1 MSSKSTSFHR
11 VSSTSSRLIESYCS
25 ACGLFIAGS
34 PRLQTIEI
42 MEKLH
47 QCQASLQELSRQS
60 VDRLLHELSARE
72 NDLRNWIQRSERN
85 TRWFARDPVSAIRAA
100 NLGIDEHILQQLELI
115 TLSISR
121 KLRRAN

>member
-1 MSSKSTSFHR
+1 MSSKSKSFHR

-34 PRLQTIEI
+34 PRLQIIEM

-47 QCQASLQELSRQS
+47 QCQAPLQELSRQK

-85 TRWFARDPVSAIRAA
+85 TRWFASDPVGAIRAA
-100 NLGIDEHILQQLELI
+100 NVGLDEHILQQLELI
-115 TLSISR
+115 TLSIAQ
-121 KLRRAN
+121 KLRSAN